1 MQPLSWKINEIFYS
15 IQGEGKHTGM
25 PAVFLRLAG
34 CSMGCNFCDTKYA
47 FSDGEEMNSLQILV
61 GLAQFP
67 CKTVVI
73 TGGEPTEQDLPALIN
88 ALKSAGHIVHI
99 ETNGAKDCDVSKADF
114 VCVSPKKYVAKEM
127 LAKADIIKLVITQQ
141 TDLEDL
147 QKYYLYENEKTQI
160 YLQPESNK
168 QENIDLCVKLIKQ
181 HPSAR
186 LSVQLHKLINVK

>member
-1 MQPLSWKINEIFYS
+1 MQPLSWKISEIFYS
-15 IQGEGKHTGM
+15 VQGEGKHTGM

-34 CSMGCNFCDTKYA
+34 CSMGCDFCDTKYA
-47 FSDGEEMNSLQILV
+47 FSGGKEMNSLQILV
-61 GLAQFP
+61 ALAEFP

-73 TGGEPTEQDLPALIN
+73 TGGEPTEQDLPTLIN
-88 ALKSAGHIVHI
+88 ALKSAGHIVHV

-127 LAKADIIKLVITQQ
+127 LGKADVIKLVITQQ

>member
-1 MQPLSWKINEIFYS
+1 MQPLSWKVNEIFYS

-34 CSMGCNFCDTKYA
+34 CSMGCDFCDTKYA
-47 FSDGEEMNSLQILV
+47 FSDGKEMNSLQILV
-61 GLAQFP
+61 ALAQFP

-73 TGGEPTEQDLPALIN
+73 TGGEPAEQDLPSLIS
-88 ALKSAGHIVHI
+88 ALKSAGHIVHL

-127 LAKADIIKLVITQQ
+127 LAKADIIKLVVTPK

-160 YLQPESNK
+160 YLQPEGNK

>member
-1 MQPLSWKINEIFYS
+1 MQPLSWKVSEIFYS
-15 IQGEGKHTGM
+15 IQGEGKYTGM

-34 CSMGCNFCDTKYA
+34 CTMGCDFCDTKYA
-47 FSDGEEMNSLQILV
+47 FSGGKEMNSLQILV
-61 GLAQFP
+61 ALAEFP

-73 TGGEPTEQDLPALIN
+73 TGGEPAEQDLPSLIN
-88 ALKSAGHIVHI
+88 ALKSAGHTVHI

-127 LAKADIIKLVITQQ
+127 LAKADIIKLVVTPQ

-160 YLQPESNK
+160 YLQPEGNK
-168 QENIDLCVKLIKQ
+168 QENIDLCVKLVKQ

-186 LSVQLHKLINVK
+186 LSVQLHKLINIK